1 MKNWLNDVLGNPEE
15 RKPATSTTA
24 KKDIPVSKPVPKP
37 VKTPEPEA
45 KSVSQAEP
53 AKPKSQGEIPKI
65 HGEPEK
71 AKTQENQKNPGASPS
86 KEDLKKALEAKEEI
100 SAKMSV
106 NVPVRKVFGAM
117 SFEDKMRLII
127 GDSEAEKIVTE
138 ILRRAV
144 EQTPDALLDAFGERL
159 LAVAMSCDDLRA
171 RLVDAIAEND
181 EWTNAFCEACSS
193 EEELSDDE
201 IRELADEVLDDE
213 NATKIFVKA
222 FLDSP
227 RGRDAIYDGIRNS

>member
-1 MKNWLNDVLGNPEE
+1 MIKNFVNNVLGNPEE

-24 KKDIPVSKPVPKP
+24 TPAKKDIPVSKPVSEPKQP
-37 VKTPEPEA
+37 
-45 KSVSQAEP
+45 EP

-71 AKTQENQKNPGASPS
+71 AKTSENQKNPGASPS

-117 SFEDKMRLII
+117 PFEDKMRLIL
-127 GDSEAEKIVTE
+127 GDGEAEKIVTV
-138 ILRRAV
+138 ILHRAV
-144 EQTPDALLDAFGERL
+144 EQNLDALLDAFGERL
-159 LAVAMSCDDLRA
+159 LAIAMSRDDLRA

-193 EEELSDDE
+193 EEELSDEE
-201 IRELADEVLDDE
+201 IAELAGEVLDDE